1 MTIEALLAVDLE
13 KVMYPTIKEYA
24 REILQDYADEDDTN
38 KQEYLKQAKE
48 SIEAVYKMIQANS
61 PEAIPGSES
70 REQATDT
77 DKKASSET
85 GKKKKKLTKKELDAF
100 EEEIKQCRLAI
111 KEYNAKKNE
120 GKPKKPTPKR
130 HEKIERHLLAIGNL
144 VPEDLKDN
152 LDILEKAEEI
162 LSKTGRDIMKL
173 YRMDELHIK
182 EVQEEIKEKYDQK
195 EQKIKKENDE

>member
-130 HEKIERHLLAIGNL
+130 HEKIEKHLLAIGNL